1 MAPVLFTA
9 RKEKLAQVLIHEFI
23 QSTSIIECGY
33 SLHIIPGA
41 RGGIKHTKGLAVTEY
56 TF

>member
-1 MAPVLFTA
+1 MAPVLFAA
-9 RKEKLAQVLIHEFI
+9 RKQKLAQVLIHEFI

-41 RGGIKHTKGLAVTEY
+41 RGGIKHSKGLAVTEY